1 MFQNGS
7 QVIFHQEFGPV
18 SEWLFQF
25 FPPIL
30 YQFACPVHFQCIFS
44 AFLVGSSAVSVQLL
58 TYLDAVV
65 WPDISSHFLYYY
77 LFAATSKITVDCAVS
92 LGDAASR
99 TTTSAALF
107 TRKSILKRSKEKEA
121 PACGLAVSPSLVNDP
136 FIGGLFFLSCL
147 VLLQTLSNLN
157 PRKNRYL
164 TLEISTGKY
173 PIYHQLSLLLV
184 PFLLH
189 LHPRKTIRW
198 YFEWALKHGSTFY
211 FGMRRLIIITKK
223 SYLNIIRCYS
233 NGHTTMASI
242 KSWHFT
248 GKIHCEGIRI
258 HRSDKRYSWNFPA

>member
-136 FIGGLFFLSCL
+136 FIGGLFFSLLSC
-147 VLLQTLSNLN
+147 SSPN
-157 PRKNRYL
+157 PFQ
-164 TLEISTGKY
+164 LEPPEK
-173 PIYHQLSLLLV
+173 SLLDARNIY
-184 PFLLH
+184 
-189 LHPRKTIRW
+189 RKI
-198 YFEWALKHGSTFY
+198 
-211 FGMRRLIIITKK
+211 
-223 SYLNIIRCYS
+223 SYLSSIIFVISSFSASLTPQENHQMIFRMSVETWLNILFWNAAS
-233 NGHTTMASI
+233 NNH
-242 KSWHFT
+242 
-248 GKIHCEGIRI
+248 
-258 HRSDKRYSWNFPA
+258 N